1 MDEQTVHPPGPNRTD
16 EEADTPGRGLPVIPQ
31 CPSSPSER
39 RGGQRF
45 VCGHHPVQIKMPGTR
60 ASRRFHSGQILS
72 CQGDGAGRG
81 SARQGVERARWIGAP
96 ENFMQ
101 KGQMVNIV
109 SRDLRNKLTSDTS
122 AISKTSRDVSEASV
136 CRRFHRAR
144 GTRRDLCRTE
154 TRGRQFRQHR
164 IPARPHRIA
173 GHWRGQR
180 YFRQTWETAGHREI
194 KNQGDSGTA
203 LISMLLVSAIT
214 AVPAMRE
221 LDHGN

>member
-1 MDEQTVHPPGPNRTD
+1 MAGRRTSSNWAGQSKWHPPTCASSRWLLNH
-16 EEADTPGRGLPVIPQ
+16 PGRRPGREPTQILARVQWQAP
-31 CPSSPSER
+31 CPPAIANVTDQRRTRESAKR
-39 RGGQRF
+39 LVRGRGGEPAADGIEVEEMLRD
-45 VCGHHPVQIKMPGTR
+45 R
-60 ASRRFHSGQILS
+60 SG
-72 CQGDGAGRG
+72 GRG
-81 SARQGVERARWIGAP
+81 ARGGWGELTRWVGERG
-96 ENFMQ
+96 NFWQ

-173 GHWRGQR
+173 GHRRGQR
-180 YFRQTWETAGHREI
+180 YFRQTWEAAGHREI
-194 KNQGDSGTA
+194 KIKATA
-203 LISMLLVSAIT
+203 A
-214 AVPAMRE
+214 RR
-221 LDHGN
+221 

>member
-1 MDEQTVHPPGPNRTD
+1 M
-16 EEADTPGRGLPVIPQ
+16 A
-31 CPSSPSER
+31 
-39 RGGQRF
+39 RGGW
-45 VCGHHPVQIKMPGTR
+45 GELTR
-60 ASRRFHSGQILS
+60 WVGE
-72 CQGDGAGRG
+72 RG
-81 SARQGVERARWIGAP
+81 
-96 ENFMQ
+96 NFWQ
-101 KGQMVNIV
+101 KGLVNIV

-173 GHWRGQR
+173 GHRRGQR
-180 YFRQTWETAGHREI
+180 YFRQTWEAAGHREI